1 MFSVTSEMSEQSK
14 IGQNQE
20 GPRERTQRQFSKL
33 STPDF
38 LQTTKLKTLHRV
50 CKLMRITMACFKNY
64 FAFTHYKDVNTSTSM
79 LKISHPNASCC
90 DAQASVAVSLL
101 NLFALTFII
110 CVHVRRVSVG

>member
-1 MFSVTSEMSEQSK
+1 MFSVTSEMSEQRK
-14 IGQNQE
+14 KGQNQE

-64 FAFTHYKDVNTSTSM
+64 NS
-79 LKISHPNASCC
+79 IC
-90 DAQASVAVSLL
+90 LL
-101 NLFALTFII
+101 LLF
-110 CVHVRRVSVG
+110 VRM